1 MGLANEYDRIIGV
14 APDSLAQTIYAGAG
28 AGTGKTRALVN
39 RIVSLL
45 VDQSC
50 MPENLV
56 AITFTITAASEL
68 RQRVREELE
77 NRLQQ
82 ARNKSNVEDQQKF
95 VQILATIDRAFIG
108 TIHSFAHSLL
118 IERPI
123 DVGLPPVFE
132 LMDEIQSE
140 QCFQQ
145 EWDEWLESVLD
156 NSEFSQAFMTAQTL
170 GVLSPLKNLREIAD
184 EFHADFDL
192 VQRQGGLNFS
202 GKTPSVEKS
211 LRAIKSKFERAMD
224 KRHICEKHE
233 NMMAVALDINISS
246 ALSLINDAFKDGS
259 DEDQINVLSQLKT
272 YAPNNFKFKK
282 NVMQKGQLGDKS
294 DWYDSSG
301 ENVLEEVRGNLRD
314 GFEEVYSVLK
324 SIGAETVIS
333 LSNFVI
339 EMVKRYAIRRIQAGT
354 LEFQD
359 LLVLSCEL
367 LEKKDVRQYF
377 QSRYT
382 HVLIDEFQD
391 TDPLQ
396 LELAKILSDRGDAGL
411 PTPGALFIVGD
422 PKQSIYRFRRAD
434 LTQLQRLVKSLGA
447 EELSLSTNY
456 RSRPEIIDWVNSIF
470 EPWMGGSDH
479 SDPNQAQYER
489 LKAGRS
495 ADHKGNT
502 SRVMI
507 MGGEHVNVD
516 AARAAESEDISK
528 LALTVGA
535 GSWLLED
542 KNGDEYQSTYRDLC
556 ILIPTRTGLP
566 TLETAFITHGVPYVL
581 EGKSAIFRS
590 QLFHELNNNLTAIDD
605 PTDQVAIV
613 AALKSRAWGCSDQDL
628 FEWDQLGYKFEYAHE
643 RIHTNRFAKGTG
655 ASRVATA
662 LSGLAHFHDNRHKHS
677 TPYIVEWFIRD
688 RRFRELSELLGSARE
703 NIMLLDLFVE
713 MARELQSSG
722 ATSLREFVRWLS
734 SQAEKDTRITEGV
747 FSTDEINAVRV
758 MTIHSAKGLE
768 FPIVALTGLQAE
780 RSPSYNNSYVRE
792 DPQGNSVSI
801 GVKLGNEEL
810 NLLTENWYEEKQL
823 DAAAGKAEK
832 IRLIYVAAT
841 RAKEYLFVSLHRGK
855 RASAAREIANWI
867 ESKDIST
874 KMFAVDSTNAGQPN
888 PTPPTLYVD
897 AEKYSMSS
905 REDWI
910 VGLETAM
917 SASSKRGY
925 VTPSKLADHTIFT
938 NPKPEDNLEST
949 EWNTARTG
957 RGGSDVGSAVHDV
970 LEKVEFRAQLNL
982 DDLVSRAI
990 ETYSIPELYE
1000 DVIKLVRNILN
1011 SPVIVAAK
1019 SLKIQRESWVAVE
1032 IEPGIEIEGFIDL
1045 LIHNKDGTITIV
1057 DYKTDQLKGQTPQR
1071 LVEGYKPQLGAYALV
1086 LQKLGFDVD
1095 RAVLIFADGADDG
1108 SALEYTIP
1116 DLEVAKRSALN
1127 KARET
1132 LA

>member
-1 MGLANEYDRIIGV
+1 MSHASEYDRITGV
-14 APDSLAQTIYAGAG
+14 APGSLAQTIYAGAG

-45 VDQSC
+45 LDQSC
-50 MPENLV
+50 MPENIV
-56 AITFTITAASEL
+56 AITFTLSAASEL

-77 NRLQQ
+77 NRLGQ
-82 ARNKSNVEDQQKF
+82 ARNNSNVEDQQKF
-95 VQILATIDRAFIG
+95 AQILATIDRAFIG
-108 TIHSFAHSLL
+108 TIHSFAHNLL

-132 LMDEIQSE
+132 LMDEIQSVE
-140 QCFQQ
+140 RFQQ
-145 EWDEWLESVLD
+145 EWDEWLDSVLD
-156 NSEFSQAFMTAQTL
+156 NPEFSQAFMTAQTL
-170 GVLSPLKNLREIAD
+170 GLVSPFKKLRMLAD

-192 VQRQGGLNFS
+192 VQRQGRLTFS
-202 GKTPSVEKS
+202 EKTASVEKS
-211 LRAIKSKFERAMD
+211 LRAIKSKFACAMD
-224 KRHICEKHE
+224 KRGICA
-233 NMMAVALDINISS
+233 NDQNAMAKALDTKISS
-246 ALSLINDAFKDGS
+246 ALSLIDDALQDGPG
-259 DEDQINVLSQLKT
+259 EDQLSVLTQLKT
-272 YAPNNFKFKK
+272 YAPSRFKPE
-282 NVMQKGQLGDKS
+282 QKGQLGGKD
-294 DWYDSSG
+294 DWFDRSG

-314 GFEEVYSVLK
+314 GFEQLYSILK
-324 SIGAETVIS
+324 VIGTNTVVS

-339 EMVKRYAIRRIQAGT
+339 EMVARYAKRRVQAGT

-359 LLVLSCEL
+359 LLVLSCQL
-367 LEKKDVRQYF
+367 LKEKDVRRYF
-377 QSRYT
+377 QSRYS

-396 LELAKILSDRGDAGL
+396 LELAKILADRGDAGL

-456 RSRPEIIDWVNSIF
+456 RSRPEILDWVNSIF
-470 EPWMGGSDH
+470 ELWMGGVDH

-495 ADHKGNT
+495 DNRTGDT
-502 SRVMI
+502 PRVMV
-507 MGGEHVNVD
+507 MNGEHGNVYS
-516 AARAAESEDISK
+516 ARVAEAEDISR
-528 LALTVGA
+528 LALNVGA
-535 GSWLLED
+535 GSWIIED

-566 TLETAFITHGVPYVL
+566 ALETAFITHGVPYVI

-613 AALKSRAWGCSDQDL
+613 AALKSRAWGCSDRDL

-643 RIHTNRFAKGTG
+643 RVHTNRFAEGAG

-688 RRFRELSELLGSARE
+688 RRFRELSELLGPARE
-703 NIMLLDLFVE
+703 NITLLDLFVE
-713 MARELQSSG
+713 MARKLQSSG
-722 ATSLREFVRWLS
+722 GGSLREFVRWLS

-758 MTIHSAKGLE
+758 MTIHSSKGLE
-768 FPIVALTGLQAE
+768 FPIVVLAGLQAE
-780 RSPSYNNSYVRE
+780 PSSSDNNSYIRE
-792 DPQGNSVSI
+792 HPQGNSVSI
-801 GVKLGNEEL
+801 GVKLGAEEL
-810 NLLTENWYEEKQL
+810 GLVTENWDEEKQL
-823 DAAAGKAEK
+823 DVAAGKAEK

-841 RAKEYLFVSLHRGK
+841 RAKEYLFVSLHRGQGY
-855 RASAAREIANWI
+855 SAARDIASRL
-867 ESKDIST
+867 ESEDIST
-874 KMFAVDSTNAGQPN
+874 EMFAVDSSNMRGSNAF
-888 PTPPTLYVD
+888 PPTLYVD

-905 REDWI
+905 RENWI
-910 VGLETAM
+910 VDLETAI
-917 SASSKRGY
+917 STGSKRGY
-925 VTPSKLADHTIFT
+925 VTPSRLADHTIFT
-938 NPKPEDNLEST
+938 TPKPEDNLEST
-949 EWNTARTG
+949 EWNATRTG
-957 RGGSDVGSAVHDV
+957 RGGTDVGSAVHDV
-970 LEKVEFRAQLNL
+970 LEKVEFKEHSNLN
-982 DDLVSRAI
+982 DLVNRAI
-990 ETYSIPELYE
+990 DTYSIPELYE
-1000 DVIKLVRNILN
+1000 DVMTLVRNILN
-1011 SPVIVAAK
+1011 TPIILEAK
-1019 SLKIQRESWVAVE
+1019 SLRIQREAWVAAE
-1032 IEPGIEIEGFIDL
+1032 IEPEIEIEGFIDL

-1057 DYKTDQLKGQTPQR
+1057 DYKTDQLKGQKAQR
-1071 LVEGYKPQLGAYALV
+1071 LVEGYEPQLGAYALV
-1086 LQKLGFDVD
+1086 LKKLGFDVD
-1095 RAVLIFADGADDG
+1095 RAVLVFADGADDG

-1116 DLEVAKRSALN
+1116 DLEMAKRSALN

>member
-1 MGLANEYDRIIGV
+1 MGPANEYDRITGV
-14 APDSLAQTIYAGAG
+14 APGSLAQTIYAGAG

-45 VDQSC
+45 INQSC
-50 MPENLV
+50 MPENIV

-77 NRLQQ
+77 NRLEQ
-82 ARNKSNVEDQQKF
+82 ARNNSNVEDQQQYT
-95 VQILATIDRAFIG
+95 QILANIDRAFIG

-132 LMDEIQSE
+132 LMDEIQSVE
-140 QCFQQ
+140 RFQR

-170 GVLSPLKNLREIAD
+170 GLVSPFKNLRMLAD
-184 EFHADFDL
+184 EFHVDFDL
-192 VQRQGGLNFS
+192 VQRKGKLAFS
-202 GKTPSVEKS
+202 EKTASVEKS
-211 LRAIKSKFERAMD
+211 LRAIKSKFASAMD
-224 KRHICEKHE
+224 KRDCCE
-233 NMMAVALDINISS
+233 NDQNAMANALDTNISS
-246 ALSLINDAFKDGS
+246 ALLLIDDVLEDGPE
-259 DEDQINVLSQLKT
+259 EDQLNVLSQLKT
-272 YAPNNFKFKK
+272 YAPRGYKPGG
-282 NVMQKGQLGDKS
+282 KGQLG
-294 DWYDSSG
+294 SSK
-301 ENVLEEVRGNLRD
+301 EWVDDVLEQVRDDLRD
-314 GFEEVYSVLK
+314 GFEEVYSTLK
-324 SIGAETVIS
+324 AVGAATVVS
-333 LSNFVI
+333 LANFVI
-339 EMVKRYAIRRIQAGT
+339 EMVEAYAKRRIQAGT

-359 LLVLSCEL
+359 LLVLSCQL
-367 LEKKDVRQYF
+367 LKKKDALRYF
-377 QSRYT
+377 QSRYS

-396 LELAKILSDRGDAGL
+396 LELAKMLSDRDDAGL
-411 PTPGALFIVGD
+411 PSPGALFIVGD
-422 PKQSIYRFRRAD
+422 PKQSIYGFRRAD

-456 RSRPEIIDWVNSIF
+456 RSRAEILDWVNSIF
-470 EPWMGGSDH
+470 EPWMGGVDH
-479 SDPNQAQYER
+479 SDPNQAQYGR
-489 LKAGRS
+489 LEAGRS
-495 ADHKGNT
+495 ANRTGDT
-502 SRVMI
+502 PRVLI
-507 MGGEHVNVD
+507 MGGEHVKVD
-516 AARAAESEDISK
+516 PARAAEAEDISR

-535 GSWLLED
+535 GSWRIED
-542 KNGDEYQSTYRDLC
+542 KNGDDYQSTYRDLC

-566 TLETAFITHGVPYVL
+566 ALETAFITHGVPYVL

-590 QLFHELNNNLTAIDD
+590 QLFQELNNNLTAIDD
-605 PTDQVAIV
+605 PTDQVSIV

-628 FEWDQLGYKFEYAHE
+628 FEWAQLGHKFEYAHE

-677 TPYIVEWFIRD
+677 TPYIVEWFIRE

-758 MTIHSAKGLE
+758 MTIHSSKGLE
-768 FPIVALTGLQAE
+768 FPIVALAGLQAE
-780 RSPSYNNSYVRE
+780 GSSSDKKSYIRE
-792 DPQGNSVSI
+792 DTQGNSVSI
-801 GVKLGNEEL
+801 GVMLGAEEL
-810 NLLTENWYEEKQL
+810 SLWTENWDEEKQL
-823 DAAAGKAEK
+823 DAAARKAEK
-832 IRLIYVAAT
+832 VRLIYVAAT
-841 RAKEYLFVSLHRGK
+841 RSKEYLFVSLHRGQGP
-855 RASAAREIANWI
+855 SAASDIANWI
-867 ESKDIST
+867 ESEDIST
-874 KMFAVDSTNAGQPN
+874 EMFAVDSAITKEPN
-888 PTPPTLYVD
+888 PFPPALYVD

-905 REDWI
+905 RENWI
-910 VGLETAM
+910 VDMETAV
-917 SASSKRGY
+917 STGSKRGY
-925 VTPSKLADHTIFT
+925 VTPSRLADHTIFT
-938 NPKPEDNLEST
+938 TPKPEDNLEST
-949 EWNTARTG
+949 EWNAARTG

-970 LEKVEFRAQLNL
+970 LEKIEYREQLNL

-990 ETYSIPELYE
+990 DTYSIPELYE
-1000 DVIKLVRNILN
+1000 DVMTLVRNILN
-1011 SPVIVAAK
+1011 SPIILEAK
-1019 SLKIQRESWVAVE
+1019 SLRIQREAWVAVE

-1071 LVEGYKPQLGAYALV
+1071 LVEGYEPQLGAYALV
-1086 LQKLGFDVD
+1086 LEKLGFDVD
-1095 RAVLIFADGADDG
+1095 RAVLVFADGADDG

-1116 DLEVAKRSALN
+1116 DLEMAKRSALN